1 MRKILAGAALAMDKV
16 VIYTIGHSTRSLEEF
31 LNLLQAHGIRRLVDV
46 RTVPRSRLHPQF
58 GIDSLP
64 GALVANHI
72 EYRHMKDLGGWR
84 KPRTDSPNRGL
95 TSEGFRGY
103 ADYMLTDGFQEAL
116 GRLIEAAREC
126 PTAILCAE
134 AVPWRCHRS
143 LIADALT
150 VRGISVRHIT
160 SPRRAD
166 PHKLHPLARVEGGRI
181 VYRCPPSP

>member
-1 MRKILAGAALAMDKV
+1 MRKDLAGTAPAMGKD

-31 LNLLQAHGIRRLVDV
+31 LGLLRAHGIRRVVDV

-64 GALVANHI
+64 GALEAANI
-72 EYRHMKDLGGWR
+72 GYRHMKELGGWR

-95 TSEGFRGY
+95 TSGGFRGY
-103 ADYMLTDGFQEAL
+103 ADYMLTDGFQAAL

-134 AVPWRCHRS
+134 AVPWRCHRW

-150 VRGISVRHIT
+150 VRGVPVRHILG
-160 SPRRAD
+160 PRRAD
-166 PHKLHPLARVEGGRI
+166 LHRLHPLARAEGGRI
-181 VYRCPPSP
+181 VYR